1 MFIQYKF
8 SESGMESTQLA
19 LSWDD
24 FQTNLQEAWRQLHR
38 SEDFADVIL
47 ACDVGQVLFVYYLD
61 CLI

>member
-1 MFIQYKF
+1 
-8 SESGMESTQLA
+8 MESTQLA